1 MFTRNKTNALELILK
16 TIYAGIAIVCT
27 TFFLYP
33 YLKPYYQILTVVL
46 TLFGVYRFFRGEII
60 DKQFFL
66 FYALFILANL
76 ISSLVNDRSQLIGNM
91 IEIVLMFSMGYMT
104 VLTTKENQKRLY
116 VLIRRVFQAFALFTA
131 IIAISLFLSNQS
143 LLVPFGE
150 KTFQLG
156 IFQGR
161 LFGLMNPNAGAILSL
176 VSILLSFSNLHRSSL
191 TTSSKVLSYLNIILQ
206 FMYFSLQQSRGA
218 LLAALV
224 VFALYGFFATKS
236 KNYLRKAAGALS
248 VVLVFLIVNQG
259 VIKASEHYGVALQ
272 KYERKLSRQESIESF
287 VQEEVLETTSQE
299 EVTKLKEEPESVTS
313 PPENIQEREH
323 LFSSGSRLVLW
334 RGAVEMGREKFLL
347 GYSNRNITA
356 YYPKFFSDLPAVTES
371 LQGFHNIYLTIFVS
385 TGIVGVLCFL
395 VIVFYVVKRYLTFMY
410 SSSNVE
416 AKIIL
421 LIPLAILFQQFF
433 ESAIFYT
440 TSGIN
445 FVFWAF
451 VGFGLGICNRQLL
464 HDEDELTVR

>member
-1 MFTRNKTNALELILK
+1 MLTRNKTNALELILK
-16 TIYAGIAIVCT
+16 TIFAGIAIAST
-27 TFFLYP
+27 MYFLYP

-46 TLFGVYRFFRGEII
+46 TLFGIYRFFRGEII

-91 IEIVLMFSMGYMT
+91 IEIVLMFCMGYMT
-104 VLTTKENQKRLY
+104 VLTTKENQTRLY
-116 VLIRRVFQAFALFTA
+116 ILIRRVFQAFALFAA

-150 KTFQLG
+150 ETFRLG
-156 IFQGR
+156 IFDGR
-161 LFGLMNPNAGAILSL
+161 LFGLVNPNGGAILSL
-176 VSILLSFSNLHRSSL
+176 VSILLSFSHLHRSSL

-236 KNYLRKAAGALS
+236 KNYLRKAGAALS

-259 VIKASEHYGVALQ
+259 VIKASEHYGAALQ
-272 KYERKLSRQESIESF
+272 KYERKLSQEESTESF
-287 VQEEVLETTSQE
+287 VQE

-313 PPENIQEREH
+313 PPENIHGREH
-323 LFSSGSRLVLW
+323 QFTSGSRLALW
-334 RGAVEMGREKFLL
+334 QGAVKMGSEKFLL

-371 LQGFHNIYLTIFVS
+371 APSFHNIYLTIFVS

-410 SSSNVE
+410 SSSNLE

-433 ESAIFYT
+433 ESSIFYT
-440 TSGIN
+440 VLGFN

>member
-1 MFTRNKTNALELILK
+1 MFTRNKTDALELILK

-150 KTFQLG
+150 ETFRLG
-156 IFQGR
+156 IFNGR
-161 LFGLMNPNAGAILSL
+161 LFGLLNPNGGAILSL
-176 VSILLSFSNLHRSSL
+176 VSILLSFSNLHRYSL

-236 KNYLRKAAGALS
+236 KKYLRKAVGALS

-287 VQEEVLETTSQE
+287 VQEEV
-299 EVTKLKEEPESVTS
+299 TKLKEEPESVTS

-323 LFSSGSRLVLW
+323 LFSSGSRLALW
-334 RGAVEMGREKFLL
+334 QGAVKMGSEKFLL

-356 YYPKFFSDLPAVTES
+356 YYPKFFSHLPAVTES
-371 LQGFHNIYLTIFVS
+371 PQSFHNIYLTIFVS

-433 ESAIFYT
+433 ESSIFYT
-440 TSGIN
+440 TLGFN